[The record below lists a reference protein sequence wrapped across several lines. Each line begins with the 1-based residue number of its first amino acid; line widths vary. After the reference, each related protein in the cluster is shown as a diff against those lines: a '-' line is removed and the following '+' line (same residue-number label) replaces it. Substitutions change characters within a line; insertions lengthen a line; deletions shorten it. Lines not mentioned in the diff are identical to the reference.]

1 MGWVGVWGLNHG
13 VRPIW
18 FWKRQLTQE
27 LPFPTGLTLHLLF
40 SLSPIS
46 QRPQY
51 LHLSQ
56 PDQFLHTIQKWIQEL
71 LIHING
77 AVIQEKNATIMSQR
91 NILMFLDDF
100 VFNILFVIFSDDWT
114 HRPSPTLS
122 GTAKTG
128 QQVSLILVHSCLGRI
143 RSRTRTFS
151 WLGWQKDVYV

>member
-56 PDQFLHTIQKWIQEL
+56 HDQFLHTIQKWIQEL

-77 AVIQEKNATIMSQR
+77 AVIQEKKCNNHVTTEHTHVPRRLCFQHPHCH
-91 NILMFLDDF
+91 LQWWLDTPAFPHIVRHSEDWSTS
-100 VFNILFVIFSDDWT
+100 ISDP
-114 HRPSPTLS
+114 R
-122 GTAKTG
+122 
-128 QQVSLILVHSCLGRI
+128 SLLPGKNKI
-143 RSRTRTFS
+143 
-151 WLGWQKDVYV
+151 